1 MTENKEK
8 ILVYI
13 AIAIIIVITIVVI
26 GLIWGA
32 SISNVDDNTINNF
45 DPTITYEEVMTDY
58 YKEYLAENLK
68 LINYDILYENI
79 NPDFIT
85 SVNCNTK
92 EELKDYLRNNN
103 LISSDINIQNIEY
116 SNDNSDNSYYRVT
129 YIVHNITKY
138 VNITESSPY
147 NFLISFEQNN
157 FDSIN
162 NSINAN
168 VNYDSVNFDL
178 KVIENNDT
186 SVKYSITIT
195 NNSNDNYQFDFLSL
209 NNVSLRYDNNKYT
222 NMAVAVATSN
232 EDYTITP
239 GSSKSFEVLF
249 NLDFSNQMKI
259 NGIRF
264 ANVKINQDTTS
275 IEISF

>member
-138 VNITESSPY
+138 VNIIESSPY

-162 NSINAN
+162 NNINAK

-239 GSSKSFEVLF
+239 GSSKSFDVLF

-259 NGIRF
+259 DGIRF

>member
-32 SISNVDDNTINNF
+32 SISNVDDNSINNF

-162 NSINAN
+162 NNINAN

>member
-32 SISNVDDNTINNF
+32 SISNFDDNTINNF

-162 NSINAN
+162 NNINAN

>member
-1 MTENKEK
+1 
-8 ILVYI
+8 
-13 AIAIIIVITIVVI
+13 
-26 GLIWGA
+26 
-32 SISNVDDNTINNF
+32 
-45 DPTITYEEVMTDY
+45 MTDY

-162 NSINAN
+162 NNINAN

>member
-79 NPDFIT
+79 NHDFIT

-92 EELKDYLRNNN
+92 EELKYYLRNNN

-162 NSINAN
+162 NNINAK

-239 GSSKSFEVLF
+239 GSSKSFDVLF

-259 NGIRF
+259 DGIRF

>member
-162 NSINAN
+162 NNINAK

-239 GSSKSFEVLF
+239 GSSKSFDVLF

-259 NGIRF
+259 DGIRF

>member
-138 VNITESSPY
+138 VNIIESSPY

-162 NSINAN
+162 NNINAK

-239 GSSKSFEVLF
+239 GSSKSYDVLF

-259 NGIRF
+259 DGIRF

>member
-162 NSINAN
+162 NNINAT